1 MGLVISK
8 RRRPDSPF
16 ASSQCHSVVL
26 QPRLPVSPPLLSAST
41 HTRST
46 LQGFR
51 SRIAPQTAPSP
62 PLSLPREPRK
72 AARLHTAPLHRGAI
86 GLSVSSPF
94 ELVGD
99 TELEPK
105 SGAPTDRAFLRAS
118 PLPPSL
124 PLGLS
129 RGGLEWGRVTVSR
142 ADFSLEPIE
151 GRGCLFDPRGNSERR
166 LLFNLKGEGRN

>member
-118 PLPPSL
+118 PSHSVYREEASN
-124 PLGLS
+124 G
-129 RGGLEWGRVTVSR
+129 GRVTVSR

-166 LLFNLKGEGRN
+166 LLFILEGEDRN

>member
-105 SGAPTDRAFLRAS
+105 SGAPTDRAFLRGSPSHSVYREEAS
-118 PLPPSL
+118 NGDGSPCRGPIFLSNR
-124 PLGLS
+124 S
-129 RGGLEWGRVTVSR
+129 RGGDVCSILEATANDDCCS
-142 ADFSLEPIE
+142 I
-151 GRGCLFDPRGNSERR
+151 
-166 LLFNLKGEGRN
+166 